1 MRTTRTAAL
10 VALATAALAACG
22 GSATTPVAPEP
33 DGPEAV
39 ATTGELA
46 TILAS
51 ALQDEYH
58 AEAVY
63 LRVLSDHGT
72 IMPFANIVNAE
83 GRHADAIRT
92 LYAARGWTPP
102 ANAWTP
108 AAVEGFASV
117 TEACAVGAVAERAN
131 IALYDELLAR
141 GDLPSDVQR
150 VFENN
155 RRASLEGHL
164 PAFERCGG

>member
-1 MRTTRTAAL
+1 MRTTRTTAL
-10 VALATAALAACG
+10 VVLATAALAACG
-22 GSATTPVAPEP
+22 GSATAPVAPEP
-33 DGPEAV
+33 DVPDAV

-46 TILAS
+46 SILAS

-63 LRVLSDHGT
+63 LRVLADHGT

-83 GRHADAIRT
+83 ARHAASILS

-102 ANAWTP
+102 ANAWSP
-108 AAVEGFASV
+108 AAVDGFAAV
-117 TEACAVGAVAERAN
+117 TEACTVGAAAERAD

-141 GDLPSDVQR
+141 GDLPADVQR